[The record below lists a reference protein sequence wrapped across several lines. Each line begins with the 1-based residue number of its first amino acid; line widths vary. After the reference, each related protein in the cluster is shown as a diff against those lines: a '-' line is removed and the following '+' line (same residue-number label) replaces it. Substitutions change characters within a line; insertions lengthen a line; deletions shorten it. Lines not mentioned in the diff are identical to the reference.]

1 MGSTLLYEGAD
12 WSFDTIQRVH
22 DEIEKIAVGEMGLNV
37 YPNQIEVI
45 TSEQMLDAYASTGM
59 PIYYSHWTFGKS
71 FVQSEA
77 SYRKGYSG
85 LAYEIVINSSPCI
98 SYIMEGNT
106 MTMQTLVIAHAAF
119 GHNHFFKNNYT
130 FRDWTDPTGI
140 LDYLV
145 FARNYISQCEDR
157 YGVSRSRARARR
169 RPRAH
174 GAGRNSSPRRRRP
187 DLRSEEARE
196 RERRLHDERMY
207 NELWSTLPKGAQKS
221 AVQNDEALVRKLLE
235 LPQENILYFLEKNAP
250 RLQAWQ
256 REILRIVRLM
266 AQYFYPQRL
275 TKVMNEGTA
284 TFVHYAIMNRLH
296 EKGRI
301 TDGAYLEFLASHT
314 NVVMQPGFNDPRYG
328 GMNPYALGFAMMR
341 DLERACL
348 KPDDEDRLWLPDI
361 AGCGD
366 AMGALRDI
374 WENYRDESFIL
385 QYLSPKVMRDFR
397 LFDLVDDP
405 QDPTLLVDAIHNE
418 GGYRRVR
425 SALAR
430 SYELSYMEPQI
441 EVHTVDLAG
450 DRKLIL
456 RHNTLDRGLLV
467 EADARKVLRY
477 VAMLWGYDVL
487 LQEVDPDGR
496 VLKEHSVGAPR
507 LSRFR

>member
-1 MGSTLLYEGAD
+1 MSGTLLFEGAD
-12 WSFDTIQRVH
+12 WSFDTIQRAH
-22 DEIEKIAVGEMGLNV
+22 DAIDQIAVGELGLNV

-45 TSEQMLDAYASTGM
+45 TSEQMLDAYAATGM
-59 PIYYSHWTFGKS
+59 PIYYSHWSYGKS
-71 FVQSEA
+71 FVQSEGV
-77 SYRKGYSG
+77 YRKGYSG

-130 FRDWTDPTGI
+130 FRDWTDPSGI

-145 FARNYISQCEDR
+145 FARNFIAECEEH
-157 YGVSRSRARARR
+157 YGVSEVERVLDAGHALMAQGINSAR
-169 RPRAH
+169 
-174 GAGRNSSPRRRRP
+174 RRRRP
-187 DLRSEEARE
+187 DLRSEEVRE
-196 RERRLHDERMY
+196 RERRLHDERIY
-207 NELWSTLPKGAQKS
+207 NELWSTLPVGAQKS
-221 AVQNDEALVRKLLE
+221 EPASDDELARKLLE

-250 RLQAWQ
+250 KLASWQ

-296 EKGRI
+296 ETGRI
-301 TDGAYLEFLASHT
+301 TDGSYLEFLASHT
-314 NVVMQPGFNDPRYG
+314 NVVMQPGYNDPRYSG
-328 GMNPYALGFAMMR
+328 INPYALGFAMMR

-348 KPDDEDRLWLPDI
+348 KPDDEDREWLPDI

-366 AMGALRDI
+366 AMGALRGI
-374 WENYRDESFIL
+374 WSDFRDESFIL

-418 GGYRRVR
+418 RGYRRVR
-425 SALAR
+425 ASLAR
-430 SYELSYMEPQI
+430 SYELSYQEPQI
-441 EVHTVDLAG
+441 EVHRVDLAG

-456 RHNTLDRGLLV
+456 RHNTLGRGLLA

-487 LQEVDPDGR
+487 LQEMDSDGR
-496 VLKEHSVGAPR
+496 VLKEHTAGA
-507 LSRFR
+507 LVN

>member
-1 MGSTLLYEGAD
+1 MKGPLLFEGAD
-12 WSFDTIQRVH
+12 WNFDMIQRAH
-22 DEIEKIAVGEMGLNV
+22 DVIEKIAVGEMGLSV

-45 TSEQMLDAYASTGM
+45 TSEQMLDAYAATGM
-59 PIYYSHWTFGKS
+59 PIYYSHWSFGKS
-71 FVQSEA
+71 FVQSEGA
-77 SYRKGYSG
+77 YRKGYSG

-119 GHNHFFKNNYT
+119 GHNHFFKNNYA
-130 FRDWTDPTGI
+130 FREWTDPAGI

-145 FARNYISQCEDR
+145 FARSYIAECEDR
-157 YGVSRSRARARR
+157 YGVGEVERVLDAAHALMAQGVNSAR
-169 RPRAH
+169 
-174 GAGRNSSPRRRRP
+174 RRRRP
-187 DLRSEEARE
+187 DLRTEEARQ

-207 NELWSTLPKGAQKS
+207 NELWRTLPASTQKQ
-221 AVQNDEALVRKLLE
+221 APPKDDALVRKLLE

-250 RLQAWQ
+250 KLAPWQ

-266 AQYFYPQRL
+266 AQYFYQQRL

-284 TFVHYAIMNRLH
+284 TFVHYAVMNRLH
-296 EKGRI
+296 ETGQI

-314 NVVMQPGFNDPRYG
+314 NVVMQPAYNDPMYSG
-328 GMNPYALGFAMMR
+328 INPYALGFSMMR

-348 KPDDEDRLWLPDI
+348 NPDDEDREWLPDI

-366 AMGALRDI
+366 AMGALREI
-374 WENYRDESFIL
+374 WANFRDESFIL

-405 QDPTLLVDAIHNE
+405 QEANLRVDAIHNE
-418 GGYRRVR
+418 RGYRRVR

-430 SYELSYMEPQI
+430 SYEVANQEPQI
-441 EVHTVDLAG
+441 EVHSVDLSG

-456 RHNTLDRGLLV
+456 RHNTLGKGALV

-477 VAMLWGYDVL
+477 VAMLWGYDVAL
-487 LQEVDPDGR
+487 EEVDTDDR
-496 VLKEHSVGAPR
+496 VLRTHTAAASGH
-507 LSRFR
+507 